1 MQRFRYFI
9 REEKGLDVNRVL
21 IRWYSS
27 FIMLSEKV
35 GMGINYLFDGFRSCF
50 RQFCFAR
57 VVFEPCIRPSP
68 L

>member
-1 MQRFRYFI
+1 MIKYCCMQRFRYFI

-50 RQFCFAR
+50 R
-57 VVFEPCIRPSP
+57 
-68 L
+68 